1 MAARGVQS
9 RQGSMST
16 SPAPAAHNPTRVIGI
31 ERPLAAQVP
40 HRPHVTPVRPQ
51 VPRIVRDGALGQDM
65 VGVDVPAHVH
75 DVGDDAGGHRGERGE
90 ARGVAGLEPRE
101 VELVS
106 LDLPAEA

>member
-51 VPRIVRDGALGQDM
+51 VPRIVGERALGQD
-65 VGVDVPAHVH
+65 VVRVDVQAMCMTWAITPAVT
-75 DVGDDAGGHRGERGE
+75 
-90 ARGVAGLEPRE
+90 VAKLAKPVESLVFSPAKLSCCGLTCP
-101 VELVS
+101 
-106 LDLPAEA
+106 P